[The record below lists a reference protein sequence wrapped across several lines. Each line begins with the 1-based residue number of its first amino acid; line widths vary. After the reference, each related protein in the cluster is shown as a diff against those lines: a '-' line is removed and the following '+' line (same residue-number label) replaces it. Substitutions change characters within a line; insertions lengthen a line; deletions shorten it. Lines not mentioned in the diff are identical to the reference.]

1 MPSKPY
7 KPVLLERL
15 KNQEYSIN
23 YLTEV
28 FQNETQEAFLVALR
42 NVIGCVLAS
51 PLKRLVERSCYA
63 ETINI

>member
-42 NVIGCVLAS
+42 NVIDARARQSLETTCWT
-51 PLKRLVERSCYA
+51 KRYA
-63 ETINI
+63 ETQP